1 MFDQT
6 VTQLAL
12 IRSRRGRSDELGAQL
27 STLLQPAHAAPGCL
41 HCAVLRDAGDAD
53 LWLVHAVWSS
63 RDALM
68 SYLGS
73 PQAQVFSAIIDNCSA
88 RELELR
94 TLEGTFAAQEAARR
108 CAA

>member
-27 STLLQPAHAAPGCL
+27 ATLLEPAQVAPGCL
-41 HCAVLRDAGDAD
+41 HCAVQRDSGDAD
-53 LWLVHAVWSS
+53 RWLVHAVWSS
-63 RDALM
+63 REALM

-73 PQAQVFSAIIDNCSA
+73 PQAQMFSSIIETCIA

-94 TLEGTFAAQEAARR
+94 TLEGTLAAQEAAER